1 MNSILSKYFVSYSEM
16 LHSQFEIC
24 IVHATSGY
32 CVLKTFLNQKTTLII
47 DFHVVS

>member
-32 CVLKTFLNQKTTLII
+32 CVLKTFLPKLHLLLT
-47 DFHVVS
+47 SM